1 MSNQK
6 SIVATIHEEVNRQ
19 LANEEVLNSLIATT
33 FNGLTPYLTKQAIV
47 EGMMRGFKFENFLK
61 KDVYAI
67 PFKNKY
73 SLITSIDYS
82 RKIGM
87 RSGIVG
93 KKAPIYTYKADGSI
107 DSCEITVS
115 KKIEGYVGEFT
126 SLIYFDEYYKKPIK
140 KNGVLIKS
148 LWDTK
153 PRTMI
158 AKVAEMHA
166 LRMACPEELAQAY
179 IEEEIGKE
187 EIEERIIINDIAEEI
202 RQKMEAAES
211 EEELKKIWGNCPND
225 IKAELESLKEK
236 LKNKFDKQND
246 KKVEEAEV
254 EEIEEEKPNKK
265 EQ

>member
-6 SIVATIHEEVNRQ
+6 SIVTTIHEEVNRQ
-19 LANEEVLNSLIATT
+19 LANEEVMNSLIATT
-33 FNGLTPYLTKQAIV
+33 FNGLSPYLTKQAIV

-73 SLITSIDYS
+73 SLITSIDYA
-82 RKIGM
+82 RKIGSK
-87 RSGIVG
+87 SGIVG
-93 KKAPIYTYKADGSI
+93 KDKPIYELDEEGKI
-107 DSCEITVS
+107 ISCTVTV
-115 KKIEGYVGEFT
+115 KKKTDNYVGDFT
-126 SLIYFDEYYKKPIK
+126 ATIFFDEYYKKPIK

-153 PRTMI
+153 PKTMI

-166 LRMACPEELAQAY
+166 LRMACPEELDKAY

-187 EIEERIIINDIAEEI
+187 EIEERVIINDIAEEI

-211 EEELKKIWGNCPND
+211 KEELKKIWGNCPND

-246 KKVEEAEV
+246 KKVEEVEEV
-254 EEIEEEKPNKK
+254 EIVEEKPNKK

>member
-107 DSCEITVS
+107 DTCEVTVL
-115 KKIEGYVGEFT
+115 KKIEEYVGEFT

-187 EIEERIIINDIAEEI
+187 EIEERAIIIDIVEQTKQE
-202 RQKMEAAES
+202 MEAAQS
-211 EEELKKIWGNCPND
+211 EEDLKKIWGNCPND
-225 IKAELESLKEK
+225 IKAELESLKEE
-236 LKNKFDKQND
+236 LKNKFKKKQIEEVQ
-246 KKVEEAEV
+246 VEEVKEN
-254 EEIEEEKPNKK
+254 NKSNTK
-265 EQ
+265 KQ